1 MDDGRRRSIMLTPL
15 LSHDRMQSARFRARS
30 SMAEHR
36 PFKPLVESSNLSAL
50 IQILPVGGIFGC
62 ESPFRGWYSNLCEA
76 PCGLRAHFNPP
87 NREDFW
93 LRVSIQGMV
102 FESLRSTLRAP
113 RSPQSSQPGGF
124 LVASPHSGDG
134 IRIFAKHPAGSAL
147 IQIILCRRV
156 FRRSCISVRF
166 FNYPHKYIHHFR
178 IEVISCFRADV
189 FQRLLRGPGAAI
201 GAVGSQC
208 IKNVR
213 HCKDAGR

>member
-1 MDDGRRRSIMLTPL
+1 MIECSPLVFGRVAQWQSIGL
-15 LSHDRMQSARFRARS
+15 LSR
-30 SMAEHR
+30 
-36 PFKPLVESSNLSAL
+36 
-50 IQILPVGGIFGC
+50 
-62 ESPFRGWYSNLCEA
+62 
-76 PCGLRAHFNPP
+76 
-87 NREDFW
+87 W
-93 LRVSIQGMV
+93 LRVRIS
-102 FESLRSTLRAP
+102 P
-113 RSPQSSQPGGF
+113 RSSKSSRLGGF

-134 IRIFAKHPAGSAL
+134 IRIFAKHPAGSALTSILPTGRIFGCESPFRDGIRIFAKDPAGSAL

>member
-1 MDDGRRRSIMLTPL
+1 MIFESSALTPN
-15 LSHDRMQSARFRARS
+15 S
-30 SMAEHR
+30 SCGGSFWLRVPIQGMI
-36 PFKPLVESSNLSAL
+36 FESSAL
-50 IQILPVGGIFGC
+50 TSILPTGRIFGC
-62 ESPFRGWYSNLCEA
+62 ESPFRGWYSNL
-76 PCGLRAHFNPP
+76 
-87 NREDFW
+87 
-93 LRVSIQGMV
+93 
-102 FESLRSTLRAP
+102 P

-124 LVASPHSGDG
+124 LVASPHSGDD
-134 IRIFAKHPAGSAL
+134 IRIFAKDPAGSAL
-147 IQIILCRRV
+147 IQILLCRRV

>member
-1 MDDGRRRSIMLTPL
+1 LGGFLVASPHSGDD
-15 LSHDRMQSARFRARS
+15 
-30 SMAEHR
+30 
-36 PFKPLVESSNLSAL
+36 
-50 IQILPVGGIFGC
+50 IQIF
-62 ESPFRGWYSNLCEA
+62 
-76 PCGLRAHFNPP
+76 RAHFNPP

>member
-1 MDDGRRRSIMLTPL
+1 MDDGRRRSITLTPL

-93 LRVSIQGMV
+93 LRVPIQGMIFESSALTPNSSCGGSFWLRV
-102 FESLRSTLRAP
+102 PIQGMIFESLRRTLRAP
-113 RSPQSSQPGGF
+113 RSSKSSFAGGF
-124 LVASPHSGDG
+124 FAAPAYQSDFSITLINTSTTSGS
-134 IRIFAKHPAGSAL
+134 K
-147 IQIILCRRV
+147 
-156 FRRSCISVRF
+156 
-166 FNYPHKYIHHFR
+166 
-178 IEVISCFRADV
+178 
-189 FQRLLRGPGAAI
+189 
-201 GAVGSQC
+201 
-208 IKNVR
+208 
-213 HCKDAGR
+213 

>member
-1 MDDGRRRSIMLTPL
+1 MIECSPLVFGRVAQWQSIGL
-15 LSHDRMQSARFRARS
+15 LSR
-30 SMAEHR
+30 
-36 PFKPLVESSNLSAL
+36 
-50 IQILPVGGIFGC
+50 
-62 ESPFRGWYSNLCEA
+62 
-76 PCGLRAHFNPP
+76 
-87 NREDFW
+87 W
-93 LRVSIQGMV
+93 LRVRIS
-102 FESLRSTLRAP
+102 P
-113 RSPQSSQPGGF
+113 RSSKSSRLGGF

-134 IRIFAKHPAGSAL
+134 IRIFRAHTQLLLRGEFLVASPHSGDDIRIFAKDPAGSAL